1 MINPMVS
8 KNRLIRLHE
17 VMAGHVDRGAAPG
30 LVSVVSR
37 RGEAHVDV
45 IGVTA
50 IDGGGAVGADTIFRI
65 SSMTKPITAVATMIL
80 LEECALR
87 LDEPVDQLLPELA
100 DRRVVRTIDAP
111 VDDTVPAHRPITV
124 RDLLT
129 FRMGFGGYFGPCPV
143 NDAAAPLQLSVGP
156 PQPSLPPEPDEWMRR
171 FSTLPLMCQPGER
184 WLYHTGADVLGVL
197 IARASGQ
204 PFGSFLR
211 ERVFEPLGMKD
222 TAFSVPATNIGR
234 LATSYLTNPETGALE
249 LYDEPSGQWS
259 TPPAF
264 PSGGAGLVSTAN
276 DFLAFADMLLRGGA
290 PILSRPSVETMT
302 TDQLTPEQ
310 KQVSGFFPGDF
321 DARGWGFGV
330 GIVTRRESPAAPVGQ
345 YGWDGGLG
353 TIWRNDP
360 SEQMVTILLTTR
372 RGPPLARLTSL
383 STSSPERTQRSMTDD
398 AARGPYGQKL
408 WRRRLVDITAGP

>member
-1 MINPMVS
+1 MTSTPMMTSSGLS
-8 KNRLIRLHE
+8 KDRLARLHE
-17 VMAGHVDRGAAPG
+17 VMRSHVDRGAAPG
-30 LVSVVSR
+30 LVSVISR

-45 IGVTA
+45 IGA
-50 IDGGGAVGADTIFRI
+50 RALDGEAMRRETIFRI

-80 LEECALR
+80 LEECVLR
-87 LDEPVDQLLPELA
+87 LDEPVDRLLPELA
-100 DRRVVRTIDAP
+100 DRRVVRRIDGP
-111 VDDTVPAHRPITV
+111 VDNTVPARRPITV

-204 PFGSFLR
+204 PFETFLR

-222 TAFSVPATNIGR
+222 TAFSVRPTDIDR
-234 LATSYLTNPETGALE
+234 FATSYWTDPETGALGVF
-249 LYDEPSGQWS
+249 DEPTGQWS

-264 PSGGAGLVSTAN
+264 PSGGAGLASTAD
-276 DFLAFADMLLRGGA
+276 DFLAFAEMMLRGGD
-290 PILSRPSVETMT
+290 PILSRSSVETMT

-310 KQVSGFFPGDF
+310 KAVSGFFPGDF

-330 GIVTRRESPAAPVGQ
+330 SMATRREHPAAPVGQ

-360 SEQMVTILLTTR
+360 SEQMVTVLMTNAAWTSPNPPDIALDILT
-372 RGPPLARLTSL
+372 GAY
-383 STSSPERTQRSMTDD
+383 
-398 AARGPYGQKL
+398 AAIA
-408 WRRRLVDITAGP
+408 D